1 MCKNAVISAQSPYE
15 RAKRCYLAVKALCW
29 VPVSPP
35 ARYPHLMRGFGE
47 GRGRGMKKTAKGVAD
62 RVWQWISMY
71 GAILG
76 AGAHPDDSP
85 EDIFHLD

>member
-1 MCKNAVISAQSPYE
+1 
-15 RAKRCYLAVKALCW
+15 
-29 VPVSPP
+29 
-35 ARYPHLMRGFGE
+35 MRGFGE
-47 GRGRGMKKTAKGVAD
+47 GRGRRMKKTAKGVAD
-62 RVWQWISMY
+62 RVWQCISMY